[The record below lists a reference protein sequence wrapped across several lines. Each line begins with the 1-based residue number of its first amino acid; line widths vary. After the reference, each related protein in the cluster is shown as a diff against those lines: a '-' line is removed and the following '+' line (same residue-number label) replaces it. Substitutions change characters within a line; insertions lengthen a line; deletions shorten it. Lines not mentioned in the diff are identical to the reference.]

1 MLEFKSDV
9 YVEKDGK
16 RVNGKSIMGVLML
29 AANKGSQILVE
40 ADGKDAQEALDA
52 VEKLILDRFGED
64 GR

>member
-29 AANKGSQILVE
+29 AANKGSQIRVE
-40 ADGKDAQEALDA
+40 ADGEDAQEALDA